1 MKKVRLKNNLLEN
14 IKKELVFYAKS
25 VNSYIDEK
33 DDAMYWSEYSK
44 ISLLQ
49 RICDNAGYSFM
60 LKKERGY
67 LDKITSITIGNWHCK
82 IE

>member
-1 MKKVRLKNNLLEN
+1 
-14 IKKELVFYAKS
+14 
-25 VNSYIDEK
+25 
-33 DDAMYWSEYSK
+33 MYWSEYSK

-60 LKKERGY
+60 LEKERGY